1 MDVPKNYRTSSR
13 YSRAK
18 AIPETKTGHAESL
31 SHWHGMAW
39 HGMAWHGAL
48 SAIDFLVGGL
58 NL

>member
-39 HGMAWHGAL
+39 HGAL